1 VILADDHVMVAEA
14 LGHLIGEVAELV
26 GRVTNGQELVESA
39 RRLKPD
45 IIVSDITMPVMSGLD
60 ALRQL
65 KSEQSSARF
74 IFLTV
79 QTEARVAAE
88 AMRAGASGYLLKA
101 AAGEELLEAIRAV
114 TAGRTYLTPHIAK
127 DVLLAISQPPDGPE
141 HHLTTRQREVLLL
154 IAQGKRMKEIAADL
168 KISVRT
174 VEDHK
179 SQLLHVL
186 GVKSTAEP
194 GEICCQAG
202 PYFRLVG
209 SSSRS

>member
-1 VILADDHVMVAEA
+1 MILADDHVMVAEA
-14 LGHLIGEVAELV
+14 LGRLIDEVADLV
-26 GRVTNGQELVESA
+26 GQAADGQQLVERA

-65 KSEQSSARF
+65 KSEQSGARF

-79 QTEARVAAE
+79 HTEASVAVE
-88 AMRAGASGYLLKA
+88 AMRAGACGYLLKA

-114 TAGRTYLTPHIAK
+114 MAGRIYLTPHIAG
-127 DVLLAISQPPDGPE
+127 DVLRTISRPADRQE
-141 HHLTTRQREVLLL
+141 LHLTSRQREILRLV
-154 IAQGKRMKEIAADL
+154 AQGKRMKEIAADL
-168 KISVRT
+168 NISVRT

-186 GVKSTAEP
+186 GVKSTADLIRFAVKQ
-194 GEICCQAG
+194 GLI
-202 PYFRLVG
+202 
-209 SSSRS
+209 SD

>member
-1 VILADDHVMVAEA
+1 MRPRVILADDHVMVAEG
-14 LGHLIGEVAELV
+14 LGRLISEVADLV
-26 GRVTNGQELVESA
+26 GQVTDGQQLVNSA

-65 KSEQSSARF
+65 KLEQAHARF

-79 QTEARVAAE
+79 HTEARVAAE
-88 AMRAGASGYLLKA
+88 AIRAGACGYLLKA

-114 TAGRTYLTPHIAK
+114 MAGRTYLTPHIARE
-127 DVLLAISQPPDGPE
+127 VLQTISQPTDQQE
-141 HHLTTRQREVLLL
+141 RLLTSRQREVLVL
-154 IAQGKRMKEIAADL
+154 IAQGKRMKEIAATL

-179 SQLLHVL
+179 SQLLDAL
-186 GVKSTAEP
+186 GAKNTADLVKFAVRQ
-194 GEICCQAG
+194 G
-202 PYFRLVG
+202 LVSG
-209 SSSRS
+209 

>member
-1 VILADDHVMVAEA
+1 MILADDHVMVAEG
-14 LGHLIGEVAELV
+14 LGRLIGEVADLV
-26 GRVTNGQELVESA
+26 AQVTDGRQLVDRA
-39 RRLKPD
+39 KHLKPD

-65 KSEQSSARF
+65 KTEGSRARF

-79 QTEARVAAE
+79 HTEAQLATE
-88 AMRAGASGYLLKA
+88 AMRAGACGYLLKA

-114 TAGRTYLTPHIAK
+114 MAGRIYLTPHITG
-127 DVLLAISQPPDGPE
+127 DVLRTISEPAEGERQ
-141 HHLTTRQREVLLL
+141 LTSRQREVLQL

-179 SQLLHVL
+179 SQLLLAL
-186 GVKSTAEP
+186 GVKSTAD
-194 GEICCQAG
+194 
-202 PYFRLVG
+202 LVKFAMKRG
-209 SSSRS
+209 LVSD